1 MFCVRAFPY
10 YLESSLV
17 VLRCTLINVSAIL
30 FTVIYGN
37 KLLDVITHILRPHRM
52 NRIDAA
58 YCCRR
63 SSVIFV
69 CVCVC
74 VRACVRACVR
84 VCVEQVEHRSQ
95 WNLSWSKRLLQT
107 LSNAFLQC
115 RLCSKVQQWASSW
128 CSMGHANH

>member
-10 YLESSLV
+10 YVESSLV

-37 KLLDVITHILRPHRM
+37 KLLDVITHIRPHRI

-74 VRACVRACVR
+74 VCVCHDREPCK
-84 VCVEQVEHRSQ
+84 
-95 WNLSWSKRLLQT
+95 N
-107 LSNAFLQC
+107 
-115 RLCSKVQQWASSW
+115 
-128 CSMGHANH
+128 G